1 MNFNDIIWEAEL
13 ASMTGLSVAALRKWR
28 AKGYGPAAFRMGR
41 RVGYAKTDV
50 AEFLLSLR
58 GVSSHG
64 E

>member
-41 RVGYAKTDV
+41 RVGYLRSDV
-50 AEFLLSLR
+50 QTFLYQVA
-58 GVSSHG
+58 GG
-64 E
+64 GK